1 MDYGIK
7 GRTALVTGGS
17 LGIGRSV
24 ALQLASQGVGV
35 AITARNGARLAQVAD
50 ELSQAS
56 GGRVVAVPADMSK
69 KEDIE
74 RTVAATRAAL
84 GPIDILVNNAG
95 SSPAGRIHELSDET
109 WQKSFDLKLMGAV
122 RSTRAVLPE
131 MRQRRWGR
139 IINIAG
145 KGGEIYTPN
154 YLLGAFN
161 AAVMHFSRALAPDA
175 ARDNILVNCINP
187 GATNTPRWHE
197 IIVAKAK
204 ATGRSEQE
212 VEAEWSATVPLG
224 RVCEP
229 DDVADLVTFLCSER
243 ARQIAGA
250 VLNIDGGGA
259 AGV

>member
-95 SSPAGRIHELSDET
+95 SSPAGRIHDLSDET

-122 RSTRAVLPE
+122 
-131 MRQRRWGR
+131 
-139 IINIAG
+139 
-145 KGGEIYTPN
+145 
-154 YLLGAFN
+154 
-161 AAVMHFSRALAPDA
+161 
-175 ARDNILVNCINP
+175 
-187 GATNTPRWHE
+187 
-197 IIVAKAK
+197 
-204 ATGRSEQE
+204 
-212 VEAEWSATVPLG
+212 
-224 RVCEP
+224 
-229 DDVADLVTFLCSER
+229 
-243 ARQIAGA
+243 
-250 VLNIDGGGA
+250 
-259 AGV
+259 